1 MVGGEDVPD
10 LNDEPALPHIQPE
23 ENSRHGRL
31 SVRPY
36 PPVAAPE
43 RTGLR
48 TLDGPGGELLA
59 LSYLPAPAGGAP
71 YHLVLLLHGAGGSPR
86 QALDLLL
93 PLADEHQLLLLA
105 PKSTAS
111 TWDLIIDGFGPDVR
125 RIDRLLQ
132 QTVDRHPLD
141 RIAIGGFSDGASY
154 ALTLG
159 LANGALFRAI
169 LAFSPGFEVAPARE
183 GTPHIFI
190 SHGTRDDV
198 LPIDRTSRRLVP
210 KLARGGYQ
218 VEYVEFDGGHAVPL
232 AIAASAFAW
241 FRA

>member
-1 MVGGEDVPD
+1 MSSLTGAKYVEARLGARAHVPRSGEVASGTRALGEATVHVPA
-10 LNDEPALPHIQPE
+10 EYA
-23 ENSRHGRL
+23 RAR
-31 SVRPY
+31 
-36 PPVAAPE
+36 
-43 RTGLR
+43 
-48 TLDGPGGELLA
+48 
-59 LSYLPAPAGGAP
+59 PAGL
-71 YHLVLLLHGAGGSPR
+71 LVMLHGAGGSPA
-86 QALDLLL
+86 QALAHVKV
-93 PLADEHQLLLLA
+93 LAEVENVVVIA
-105 PKSTAS
+105 PKSKAAS
-111 TWDLIIDGFGPDVR
+111 WDVIHDELGPDVA
-125 RIDRLLQ
+125 RIDRALAA
-132 QTVDRHPLD
+132 VFAAYAIEPS